1 MTVDTDC
8 QLSLCK
14 LTVQSAILGLTLHE
28 LERRV
33 SAVGELPAFYPVT
46 GHVLEENTGPVHRF
60 RDNADR
66 ASGRWAHT
74 YSALDLGTN
83 NCRLLIARPTRRS
96 FRVVDAFSRIV
107 RLGEGLGASGELS
120 AVAMERAIAALK
132 ICARK
137 MQRRGVSRAR
147 NVATAACRQA
157 GNGAVFAAQVL
168 AETGIELNIISPE
181 EEARLAVAGCL
192 PLLDHGNPYA
202 LVFDIGGGS
211 TELIWLDLAN
221 RRNPNIL
228 AWTSMSH
235 GVVSLSEKYG
245 GTEITASAY
254 KAMVEEVRTHLQG
267 FEDHHALR
275 RHFDADAAQM
285 LGMSGT
291 VTTLA
296 GVHMGLRR
304 YERSLVDG
312 MWAPVQEMRAVAQRL
327 AEMDYSGRVATPCIG
342 RERADLVVAGCAIL
356 EAITDLW
363 PAKNLRVADRGLRE
377 GILTMLMRQE
387 DGAAQH
393 GQ

>member
-1 MTVDTDC
+1 M
-8 QLSLCK
+8 
-14 LTVQSAILGLTLHE
+14 
-28 LERRV
+28 
-33 SAVGELPAFYPVT
+33 GELPAFCPVT
-46 GHVLEENTGPVHRF
+46 DRVLEKTTGLGQRF
-60 RDNADR
+60 RDDAGS
-66 ASGRWAHT
+66 AQGRWAHI

-107 RLGEGLGASGELS
+107 RLGEGLGASGNLS
-120 AVAMERAIAALK
+120 PAAMERAIAALK

-137 MQRRGVSRAR
+137 MHRRGVSRAR

-157 GNGAVFAAQVL
+157 GNAAVFTAQVL
-168 AETGIELNIISPE
+168 AETGIELHVISPA

-192 PLLDHGNPYA
+192 PLLDHGCRHA

-221 RRNPNIL
+221 RRNPDIV
-228 AWTSMSH
+228 AWTSMAH

-245 GTEITASAY
+245 GMEISASSY
-254 KAMVEEVRTHLQG
+254 RTMVEEVREHLLV
-267 FEDHHALR
+267 FEKRYNLR
-275 RHFDADAAQM
+275 PHFDEGTVQM

-304 YERSLVDG
+304 YERSVVDG
-312 MWAPVQEMRAVAQRL
+312 VWTPVEEIRAVARQI
-327 AEMDYSGRVATPCIG
+327 AEMDYAGRIAIPCIG

-363 PAKNLRVADRGLRE
+363 PAKTLRVADRGLRE

-387 DGAAQH
+387 DGQENRE
-393 GQ
+393 Q